1 MRYGLCN
8 AHAGPDPE
16 SLMNIKKSVLVPH
29 PAESMFDLIEAAEHY
44 PLFMP
49 GCRAAEILERT
60 DTVVAA
66 RLTLRQAGI
75 SLELETRN
83 PKQRP
88 TWMEV
93 RLQRGPFRHFLG
105 EWRLTPLN
113 ASACRIDFT
122 LSYELEGV
130 AGRIA
135 APVFA
140 RIADNMVDAF
150 VNRAARVLP
159 ASPPSPAPSPVPTMA
174 PAASTDAP
182 TDTPTDTPTAAPAPS
197 PAPAPHLEPTSAP
210 APAPAAPT
218 PTTMEPAMTDTSLL
232 ETLRASKLAAELTE
246 EQSRRLAE
254 AMTMRD
260 LREGEVL
267 VREGTSDSHLY
278 LLVRGVLGVVKN
290 AGSPER
296 VTINTLSAGD
306 FAGELSFMDAQ
317 ERFAS
322 LVALSDA
329 RVLGLA
335 RDQLESLLE
344 KDAWLVYRVMRAII
358 RAVHQIQYRLSIQ
371 QSELSNYI
379 YKQHGRY

>member
-1 MRYGLCN
+1 M
-8 AHAGPDPE
+8 D
-16 SLMNIKKSVLVPH
+16 IKKSVLVPH
-29 PAESMFDLIEAAEHY
+29 PAESMFDLIEAAENY

-60 DTVVAA
+60 DTIVAA

-75 SLELETRN
+75 SIELETRN
-83 PKQRP
+83 PKARP

-150 VNRAARVLP
+150 VNRAARVP
-159 ASPPSPAPSPVPTMA
+159 PTMPP
-174 PAASTDAP
+174 PAASAAAAAAPAMGSTADSNASSNASSTASSTATATAPPADSRTDSQRPAHAAAHSAP
-182 TDTPTDTPTAAPAPS
+182 STDTPAA
-197 PAPAPHLEPTSAP
+197 
-210 APAPAAPT
+210 APAPAAP
-218 PTTMEPAMTDTSLL
+218 PTLTMMEPAMTDTSLL

-246 EQSRRLAE
+246 EQSRRLAD

-260 LREGEVL
+260 LKEGEVL
-267 VREGTSDSHLY
+267 VREGSSDSHLY

-335 RDQLESLLE
+335 RDQLEALL
-344 KDAWLVYRVMRAII
+344 DAPSSAPCI
-358 RAVHQIQYRLSIQ
+358 RSSTDCRSSSRSCRTTSTSSTGGTEV
-371 QSELSNYI
+371 
-379 YKQHGRY
+379 GRER